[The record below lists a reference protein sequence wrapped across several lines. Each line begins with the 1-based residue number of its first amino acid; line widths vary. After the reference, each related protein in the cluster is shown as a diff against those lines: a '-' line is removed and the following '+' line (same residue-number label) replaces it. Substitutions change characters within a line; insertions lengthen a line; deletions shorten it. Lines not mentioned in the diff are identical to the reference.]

1 MNPELNRD
9 LVARIAEQL
18 PPDLR
23 AGRWEYRDGPRTVAA
38 PLAEILA
45 ELAVDPDDMRAIIEA
60 GNIPG
65 YRRLRPLGAAVDAVE
80 RRFLEEHY
88 P

>member
-1 MNPELNRD
+1 MRPARNRD
-9 LVARIAEQL
+9 LIAEIASQL
-18 PPDLR
+18 PEDLR
-23 AGRWEYRDGPRTVAA
+23 AGRWEYRDGPRTVVA

-45 ELAVDPDDMRAIIEA
+45 ELALDPAAMREIIEA

-65 YRRLRPLGAAVDAVE
+65 YRRLRPLGAAIDAVE